1 MSEALTPKKN
11 AINHGVI
18 LGLMLALSTTVMYAF
33 NTELFTK
40 WWIGIMS
47 LLLVVV
53 MGIIA
58 TAKSKGLTGGF
69 MSFKEAFSAYF
80 ITYAVGLAI
89 STAAGILIFTVVDPD
104 LAQYLNERSM
114 EIAQEYMVR
123 FGAPQ
128 AEIDKAMAELAT
140 KDNFSVVNQAKS
152 YASLL
157 IFHAVIGLLIGLIFK
172 KKDPAAI
179 D

>member
-11 AINHGVI
+11 AINHGVF
-18 LGLMLALSTTVMYAF
+18 LGLMLALSTTIMYAF
-33 NTELFTK
+33 DTELFTK
-40 WWIGIMS
+40 WWVGILS

-53 MGIIA
+53 MGIIS
-58 TAKSKGLTGGF
+58 TAKSKGIQGGY
-69 MSFKEAFSAYF
+69 MSFKEAFSSYF
-80 ITYAVGLAI
+80 ITCAVGLAI
-89 STAAGILIFTVVDPD
+89 STLVGILIFTIVDPE

-114 EIAQEYMVR
+114 ELAQEYMVK
-123 FGAPQ
+123 FGTPQ

-140 KDNFSVVNQAKS
+140 KDNFSIVNQAKS

-157 IFHAVIGLLIGLIFK
+157 IFHAVIGLLVGLIFK

>member
-18 LGLMLALSTTVMYAF
+18 LGLMLALSTTIIYAF

-40 WWIGIMS
+40 WWVSILN

-53 MGIIA
+53 MAIIA
-58 TAKSKGLTGGF
+58 TAKSKGILGGF
-69 MSFKEAFSAYF
+69 ISFKEAFSTYF
-80 ITYAVGLAI
+80 ITCAVGLAI
-89 STAAGILIFTVVDPD
+89 STAAGILIFNIVDPE
-104 LAQYLNERSM
+104 LAQYLNERII
-114 EIAQEYMVR
+114 EISQEFMLKM
-123 FGAPQ
+123 GAPK
-128 AEIDKAMAELAT
+128 AEIDKAMAELAKT
-140 KDNFSVVNQAKS
+140 DNFSLVNLGKS
-152 YASLL
+152 YFSSL
-157 IFHAVIGLLIGLIFK
+157 IFQAVIGLLIGLIFK

>member
-80 ITYAVGLAI
+80 ITCAVGLAI

-104 LAQYLNERSM
+104 LAQYLNERGM

>member
-18 LGLMLALSTTVMYAF
+18 LGLMLALSTTFMYAF

-58 TAKSKGLTGGF
+58 TAKSKGLLGGF

-80 ITYAVGLAI
+80 ITCAVGLAI
-89 STAAGILIFTVVDPD
+89 STLAGILIFTVVDPD

-123 FGAPQ
+123 FGAPK

-140 KDNFSVVNQAKS
+140 KNNFSVVNQSKS